1 MASDEVFVCK
11 PEGNGAVANQDFVA
25 DRMEKSRGEC
35 KRGIKFEGKVT
46 DLETAYLKF

>member
-11 PEGNGAVANQDFVA
+11 LEASGAVANQYFVA

-35 KRGIKFEGKVT
+35 KEASSLGNVT
-46 DLETAYLKF
+46 DLEAANLKF